1 MILLQTTAYRRI
13 LLKLSGEALQNGN
26 KKGILDDEYVGQ
38 ICDAIR
44 RIMDMGVQVAIVIG
58 AGNIWRGARQGSGM
72 DRCLADNM
80 GMLATT
86 INSLAVS
93 DALSHHGVKS
103 TVFSAVSMPKIAPL
117 FRKEDA
123 VSAMEEGR
131 TVILAG
137 GSGNPFF
144 STDTAAV
151 LRAAELECDV
161 VMMAKNVDGV
171 YTADP
176 HLDPSA
182 VKIDEMTC
190 SEILKNDLKV
200 IDAAAA
206 AFARDNRQTLLL
218 FGITDPQNIVKIMLG
233 DRLGTI
239 VKGGN

>member
-1 MILLQTTAYRRI
+1 MNQVQYRRI
-13 LLKLSGEALQNGN
+13 LLKLSGEALQNGC
-26 KKGILDDEYVGQ
+26 KDGILDEDYVGD
-38 ICDAIR
+38 ICESIR
-44 RIMDMGVQVAIVIG
+44 EVMSLGVQVAIVIG

-93 DALSHHGVKS
+93 DALRRHGVES
-103 TVFSAVSMPKIAPL
+103 QVFSAVDMPKVAPL
-117 FRKEDA
+117 FTKDA
-123 VSAMEEGR
+123 ALLALRAGKA
-131 TVILAG
+131 VILAG

-161 VMMAKNVDGV
+161 VMMAKNIDGV

-176 HLDPSA
+176 RKDPDA

-190 SEILKNDLKV
+190 AEILQKGLTV
-200 IDAAAA
+200 IDTAAA
-206 AFARDNRQTLLL
+206 AFAKDNSQTLLL
-218 FGITDPQNIVKIMLG
+218 FGITDPHNIVKIALG
-233 DRLGTI
+233 ERLGTI